1 MDPLPSAV
9 PLLRSLEMSPELTA
23 TTSQGYGAIPAAAPT
38 PTPKSFRS
46 FRGRDV
52 VEGEGRLV
60 KRVSETRGLGGAT
73 VRGRIG
79 GDEFT
84 DEDRPFYATY
94 RSTPN
99 TPHRQHHIRRS
110 PSTINTGRGNLF
122 RTISRKASSV
132 FLRSAR
138 EGRAYDEDLLG
149 DDDEND
155 EVDERVNQD
164 DDGGERQE
172 TQPHT
177 APNYRAGITHSRRTS
192 GYARSWFLGDRHGP
206 NGQGDENS
214 IASSI
219 QRRRDIEVPQD
230 GIRVWYSSYDT
241 IDWLHDQIKDS
252 RRVKRLRDR
261 ANTHGLRGK
270 IVNAADRATGWLVVS
285 LIGIMTALMAYG
297 VIRTETFFFGF
308 KTGYC
313 SSRVFATREQC
324 GHGGWVAWRSI
335 FSSTGDAYTR
345 DRSGLFAG
353 WKAFTMYT
361 AIALILAW
369 ISCIM
374 TVYLTASTRFED
386 PQVARPPAKSNPQ
399 NGVGDALRP
408 ERNTRLSAETL
419 KSETTPLLPALGD
432 SGEHLSPISIPIPVV
447 DAVPEPP
454 APEAKRVLYF
464 AAGSGIPEIKTI
476 LSGFVIKGYL
486 GSVVLFVKSFG
497 LAFSVA
503 SGMSLDAS
511 SLLALDPLMADLT
524 GKEGPMVHIA
534 CCVGNIV
541 SRQFRKYEL
550 NESKKREILS
560 AACAAGVSVA
570 FGAPLGG
577 TLFSW
582 EESSYYFPAKTMW
595 RSFFCAAV
603 AALTLRLLNPY
614 ENGRLVLLEVD
625 YSKDHHSNF
634 IYLIA
639 VLLGVLGGIYGAV
652 WAKLNIAW
660 SKRVRAGTWVKRHPI
675 VEVLMISIV
684 TSLASYHSP
693 LTRIGGV
700 EYVAELFAECHDHVS
715 GFCSRV
721 PSDILSNIG
730 KLAHSVVIRAGLACI
745 TFGIRVP
752 AGIFV
757 PSLAAGAAFGRMVG
771 LLLEYLTMLYPDSP
785 VLPHRKHIIP
795 GVYALVGASATL
807 AGVTRTTISLVVIV
821 VELTSTL
828 DYVVPVAL
836 TVLIAKTVADALES
850 DGIYDLVINMN
861 SFPFLDSKK
870 DHHFDRRDAVEIAD
884 VNLPYLRVD
893 DYHTVASLHKQVDN
907 LKALGYSDGSFPCL
921 TSQGSHRDQQ
931 LHVVGILALN
941 ELQHVLGELSKEPDA
956 TCNLSPSRSQMC
968 GLETEGHHSI
978 GDIAD
983 NPYDLVPY
991 IDLASHLLFFSNS
1004 PPETHIMSTNFG

>member
-1 MDPLPSAV
+1 
-9 PLLRSLEMSPELTA
+9 MSPESTA
-23 TTSQGYGAIPAAAPT
+23 STSHQGYGTIPAVTPT
-38 PTPKSFRS
+38 PTPKTFRS
-46 FRGRDV
+46 FRGGAGVGD
-52 VEGEGRLV
+52 GEGRLV
-60 KRVSETRGLGGAT
+60 KRVSERRGVGAST
-73 VRGRIG
+73 IRGRTG

-84 DEDRPFYATY
+84 EEDRPVYPTY

-99 TPHRQHHIRRS
+99 TPRRQRHVRRS

-138 EGRAYDEDLLG
+138 EGRGYDDDLLRDDETDEQDNDRVSG
-149 DDDEND
+149 DDDAE
-155 EVDERVNQD
+155 EQH
-164 DDGGERQE
+164 Q

-177 APNYRAGITHSRRTS
+177 ASNYFPGTTHSRRTS
-192 GYARSWFLGDRHGP
+192 GYARSWSLGNRYDQ
-206 NGQGDENS
+206 NGHGDEDS
-214 IASSI
+214 IAPSVK
-219 QRRRDIEVPQD
+219 RREIEVPQD

-252 RRVKRLRDR
+252 RRVKRLRER
-261 ANTHGLRGK
+261 AKTHGLRGK
-270 IVNAADRATGWLVVS
+270 LVNAADRATGWLVVS
-285 LIGIMTALMAYG
+285 LIGIITALMAYA
-297 VIRTETFFFGF
+297 VLKTETFFFGL

-313 SSRVFATREQC
+313 STRVFATKEQC
-324 GHGGWVAWRSI
+324 GKGRWVTWQSSMSSILDTYTEDQGG
-335 FSSTGDAYTR
+335 
-345 DRSGLFAG
+345 LLAG
-353 WKAFTMYT
+353 WKAFAVYT
-361 AIALILAW
+361 LIALALAW
-369 ISCIM
+369 VSCIM

-386 PQVARPPAKSNPQ
+386 PQVARPISGAEPQ
-399 NGVGDALRP
+399 TVATDAAALNGRSS
-408 ERNTRLSAETL
+408 SAETL

-432 SGEHLSPISIPIPVV
+432 AGRHLPSLPSSIPAVGTLPDPPVL
-447 DAVPEPP
+447 
-454 APEAKRVLYF
+454 EAKRVLYF

-486 GSVVLFVKSFG
+486 GSVVLFVKSLG

-503 SGMSLDAS
+503 SGMSL
-511 SLLALDPLMADLT
+511 

-595 RSFFCAAV
+595 PV

-614 ENGRLVLLEVD
+614 GNGRLVLLEVD

-639 VLLGVLGGIYGAV
+639 ILLGVVGGIYGAI

-675 VEVLMISIV
+675 MEVLMISIV
-684 TSLASYHSP
+684 TSLASYYSP

-700 EYVAELFAECHDHVS
+700 EYVAELFAECHDHAS

-721 PSDILSNIG
+721 PSEILSNIG

-757 PSLAAGAAFGRMVG
+757 PSLAAGAAFGRIIG
-771 LLLEYLTMLYPDSP
+771 LLLEYISMLYPDSP
-785 VLPHRKHIIP
+785 VLPHRKHVVP

-870 DHHFDRRDAVEIAD
+870 DHHFERTDAVEIAD
-884 VNLPYLRVD
+884 TNLPYLRVD
-893 DYHTVASLHKQVDN
+893 DHHTVASLQKQVDS
-907 LKALGYSDGSFPCL
+907 LKALGYSDGCFPCL
-921 TSQGSHRDQQ
+921 TSQASNMDQQ

-941 ELQHVLGELSKEPDA
+941 ELQHVLGELSQEPNA
-956 TCNLSPSRSQMC
+956 TCNLLPSRSPTC
-968 GLETEGHHSI
+968 GVATELHYSI

-983 NPYDLVPY
+983 DPYDLVPY
-991 IDLASHLLFFSNS
+991 IDLAPLLVLENS
-1004 PPETHIMSTNFG
+1004 PLELVQQLFTKLGARAVIVINGKGRYRGTIVKKTWLKYIKEHEG